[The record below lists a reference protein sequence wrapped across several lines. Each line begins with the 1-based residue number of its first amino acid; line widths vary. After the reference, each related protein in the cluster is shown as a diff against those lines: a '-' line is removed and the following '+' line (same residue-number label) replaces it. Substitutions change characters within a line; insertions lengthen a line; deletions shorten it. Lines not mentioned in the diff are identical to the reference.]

1 MSLGNN
7 SQTMDTMSVLQT
19 FLPEDEDDDNAN
31 MFKPVVSN
39 IRFDLLPT
47 YALSVRKD
55 HWKSLNLSAPDGV
68 AFTTNSANCTILSP
82 PLFGSYHIVF
92 VLKFSDGLQ
101 WVLKVPATGYRDRFT
116 EVAARALTSE
126 ALTMRLLKSETT
138 VPVPEVYSFNSSLDN
153 AINCPFILMEFIV
166 GISLSEC
173 WFDNMASK
181 ASLEQHRIKTLQD
194 LARVMVQLNKFVYSE
209 GGAPLF
215 DKSGKPAGVGPLKQ
229 NDISAMW
236 NRPETDDPFESAIH
250 CEVGPFSDP
259 KSFLL
264 CMLDRRDPPTDPFDQ
279 GIHKLLRLFVDWI
292 PSTAGADKSDFVLS
306 HPDYDSQN
314 VLVSSDGKLCGLI
327 DWDGVAIVPRYIGN
341 ERYPGWLTRDWDP
354 AKYDYRSEPDVDGYV
369 GYHENSPK
377 ELAVYRSMYLEFM
390 EAYCTTEDGS
400 KLTRNSI
407 IIESLKNA
415 ADEPICTVEIV
426 EKIYNE
432 IICHDSDGSLTEL
445 PDDDDRHLYDIAC
458 ALAEGDLDHIRLQ
471 WIKNGFEALFA

>member
-1 MSLGNN
+1 MYTTSA
-7 SQTMDTMSVLQT
+7 LQK
-19 FLPEDEDDDNAN
+19 FLPEDDDDDNATI
-31 MFKPVVSN
+31 FKPVVSN
-39 IRFDLLPT
+39 IRFELLPT

-55 HWKSLNLSAPDGV
+55 HWKSLNLSASDGIE
-68 AFTTNSANCTILSP
+68 FTSNPANCTILSP

-92 VLKFSDGLQ
+92 VLKFSDGIQ
-101 WVLKVPATGYRDRFT
+101 WVLKVPATGCRDRFT

-138 VPVPEVYSFNSSLDN
+138 VPVPVVYSFNSSLDN
-153 AINCPFILMEFIV
+153 AINCPFILMEFIA
-166 GISLSEC
+166 GTSLSEC
-173 WFDNMASK
+173 WFDNAASK
-181 ASLEQHRIKTLQD
+181 ASLEQRRIRTLQD
-194 LARVMVQLNKFVYSE
+194 LARVMVQLNKFAYSE

-215 DKSGKPAGVGPLKQ
+215 DENGKPSGVGPLKQ
-229 NDISAMW
+229 IDILAMW
-236 NRPETDDPFESAIH
+236 NRPETDDPDGSVIY
-250 CEVGPFSDP
+250 CEIGPFSDP

-264 CMLDRRDPPTDPFDQ
+264 CILDRRDPPTDPFDQ
-279 GIHKLLRLFVDWI
+279 GINKLLRLFADWI

-306 HPDYDSQN
+306 HPDFDSQN
-314 VLVSSDGKLCGLI
+314 VLVSSEGNLCGII

-354 AKYDYRSEPDVDGYV
+354 VKYDYRSEPDADEHV

-377 ELAVYRSMYLEFM
+377 DLASYRSMYLQFM
-390 EAYCTTEDGS
+390 EACYTTEDGS

-432 IICHDSDGSLTEL
+432 IVCHDSGGSLSEL
-445 PDDDDRHLYDIAC
+445 LDDDDRHLYDIAC
-458 ALAEGDLDHIRLQ
+458 ALAEGDLDHRRLQ